1 MTVEQILLARQ
12 PIVNAT
18 KEIVGYELLFRSNEQ
33 PAHFDG
39 NAATSQVL
47 LNAFTEI
54 PIGEVTGGAKAFVNF
69 TETLLMQPPPFS
81 KELLVIE
88 ILETIELTDEIVTA
102 IIRLGKNGFTLALDD
117 YVPGTKYDELLPYV
131 SIVKLEIPAISKDR
145 LEQTVTHLKGLNI
158 TLLAEKVETH
168 EEFKY
173 CRDLGCDLFQ
183 GYFFSKPE
191 IVTGRKLAHNR
202 MAVMELIA
210 KVQNPALSI
219 DQIIKTITSDPSLSV
234 KLLQLVNSAAYRRPR
249 TIESIHMAVMLL
261 GISRIKSWATL
272 LALSNIEDKPKA
284 LITIALIRA
293 RMCELIAQSIEPQ
306 AADLYFTV
314 GLFSCLEAFFDMPI
328 EEILN
333 KLPLSERVSDALV
346 KMKGKPGLALHTT
359 LQYERCKLDTIH
371 WNLLEKMNIN
381 SGEISATYRQAILW
395 ANEQSAFRA

>member
-33 PAHFDG
+33 PAQFDG

-54 PIGEVTGGAKAFVNF
+54 SIGEVTGGAKAFVNF

-131 SIVKLEIPAISKDR
+131 SIVKLEFPAIPKDR

-168 EEFKY
+168 EDFEY

-191 IVTGRKLAHNR
+191 IITGRKLAHNR

-210 KVQNPALSI
+210 KVQNPTLSI

-314 GLFSCLEAFFDMPI
+314 GLFSCLEAFFDMPM

-371 WNLLEKMNIN
+371 WNLLEKMNLN

>member
-18 KEIVGYELLFRSNEQ
+18 KEIVAYELLFRSNEQ
-33 PAHFDG
+33 PAEFDG

-54 PIGEVTGGAKAFVNF
+54 PIAEVTGGAKAFVNF
-69 TETLLMQPPPFS
+69 TETLLMHPPPFS

-117 YVPGTKYDELLPYV
+117 YIPDTKYDELLPYV
-131 SIVKLEIPAISKDR
+131 SIVKLEIPAIPKER
-145 LEQTVTHLKGLNI
+145 LEQTVKHLKGLNI

-168 EEFKY
+168 EEFEY

-293 RMCELIAQSIEPQ
+293 RMCELIAQTMEPK

-314 GLFSCLEAFFDMPI
+314 GLFSCLEAFFDMPM

-359 LQYERCKLDTIH
+359 LQYERCKLDIIH
-371 WNLLEKMNIN
+371 WNLLEKM
-381 SGEISATYRQAILW
+381 SLTGGEISAAYRQAIFW
-395 ANEQSAFRA
+395 ASEQSVFRS